1 MRIVR
6 TKSIPNV
13 SDERLIGDLQRLHDQ
28 FHTPEGIR
36 AHDGPRQDL
45 INNGIKCLKIQR
57 ELTSRHVNINID
69 CRWCG
74 N

>member
-13 SDERLIGDLQRLHDQ
+13 DNDRLLTDLGRLHDM
-28 FHTPEGIR
+28 FHTPEGL
-36 AHDGPRQDL
+36 AVFDGPRRQLVD
-45 INNGIKCLKIQR
+45 NGMKCLAIQR
-57 ELTSRHVNINID
+57 ELTSRKVNTNID